1 MKYDE
6 KPEDWRAK
14 EDASNPPGRSRSAGH
29 GRERHGYGPRGP
41 FFEEVDA
48 QSPFGPGGPFQ
59 GARIRSRRAGRV
71 RRGDVR
77 LAILALLLEEPLNG
91 YQMIQTVSER
101 TDGAW
106 RPSPGAV
113 YPALSQLEDECL
125 VEAFD
130 NDGQKAFR
138 LTEAGRTA
146 AADVDP
152 KPWELVNDS
161 EGMASGDVTD
171 LWREFGAL
179 AGAAK
184 AVMASGSS
192 QQIQTAAKAL
202 AETRKRLFGML
213 AEDADTDR

>member
-1 MKYDE
+1 MATARE
-6 KPEDWRAK
+6 AP
-14 EDASNPPGRSRSAGH
+14 SSRKL
-29 GRERHGYGPRGP
+29 
-41 FFEEVDA
+41 DA

-77 LAILALLLEEPLNG
+77 LAILALLLQEPLNG
-91 YQMIQTVSER
+91 YQIIQKVSER

-138 LTEAGRTA
+138 LTEAGTHRRRRRGPQA
-146 AADVDP
+146 V
-152 KPWELVNDS
+152 
-161 EGMASGDVTD
+161 
-171 LWREFGAL
+171 GA
-179 AGAAK
+179 G
-184 AVMASGSS
+184 
-192 QQIQTAAKAL
+192 
-202 AETRKRLFGML
+202 ERLGR
-213 AEDADTDR
+213 DGIGGRDRPVA